1 MCSGLLHGTLGFY
14 KTISKTC
21 VLPPSFFFQH
31 LNEKENQLTY
41 VLTVLYKQ
49 CIKNDLALFIQEE
62 GHNIVPDLQ
71 KKTNFWVSAGGSCAV
86 LIGCGCVWWT
96 CWPSVSQTCSI
107 GDILALNVSQESCS
121 NSSAAQ
127 TQLQSASASV
137 CISQWVWCHWWH
149 RCANTVLF
157 CLFVLWMCVYWD
169 TRLEIAVN

>member
-1 MCSGLLHGTLGFY
+1 MLAFLSYQLLDH
-14 KTISKTC
+14 KKEESSPC
-21 VLPPSFFFQH
+21 WSHVLRSFTWNFGILQNNIENLRVATKFFFQH
-31 LNEKENQLTY
+31 LNEKENQLNY
-41 VLTVLYKQ
+41 VLAVLYKQ

-62 GHNIVPDLQ
+62 GHNSVPDLQ

-137 CISQWVWCHWWH
+137 CISQWVWCH
-149 RCANTVLF
+149 
-157 CLFVLWMCVYWD
+157 
-169 TRLEIAVN
+169 